1 MKIEQ
6 YQCNRKS
13 SFPVFPTDSL
23 TVNESDTFIYCN
35 VVTYAGYKK
44 GLKIYQNVYVII
56 VYH

>member
-13 SFPVFPTDSL
+13 SNPVFPTDSL

-35 VVTYAGYKK
+35 VVTYTGHKK

-56 VYH
+56 V

>member
-1 MKIEQ
+1 MQ
-6 YQCNRKS
+6 QKS
-13 SFPVFPTDSL
+13 SNPVFQTDSL

-35 VVTYAGYKK
+35 TITYTGYKK